1 MLTQIYAWTKRCVDA
16 RAMDLSWHPSLA
28 LIARSLAAAAE
39 DVLCTF
45 VDGAGFDINFSYE
58 SDTLSLEE
66 SKCDVL
72 WVGYSSEEAC
82 ELFQPSD
89 SPGYVPASAVKL
101 HTHARNSQQTKKERE
116 GAATL

>member
-1 MLTQIYAWTKRCVDA
+1 
-16 RAMDLSWHPSLA
+16 MDLSWHPSLA
-28 LIARSLAAAAE
+28 LKVRSLAAAAE

-45 VDGAGFDINFSYE
+45 VDGAGFDINLSYE

-101 HTHARNSQQTKKERE
+101 HTHTRMLTLTLAQPANKERAR
-116 GAATL
+116 GCCYLVMAKCR